1 MSSDNIVVLINIA
14 YLVSAVCFIIGL
26 KLLGSPATA
35 RRGNQIAAVGM
46 AVAVVATF
54 FMPGMTNQLLILVAL
69 IIGAAI
75 AVFPARTVKMTA
87 MPQMV
92 AIFNGMGGATAALIS
107 LVEFQHKESI
117 GRGEIISIVL
127 GLIIGCISF
136 SGSMVAFAK
145 LQGLISGRRISYPN
159 QQVINAAIGVA
170 VVVIGVII
178 ALLLQ
183 TSLTHSLIVI
193 LFLAALVLGVMTVL
207 PIGGADMPVVIAVL
221 NSMTGVAAALTGFVL
236 NNQALI
242 IAGILVGASG
252 AFLTLL
258 MARAMNRS
266 VSNVLFGAWGAATT
280 AGGGGGAGDEPEQPM
295 QETTAEEAAI
305 PLAYAEKVV
314 IVPGYGLA
322 VAQAQHA
329 ARELA
334 EALQDRGVDVRYAIH
349 PVAGRMPGHMNV
361 LLAEANVPYD
371 DLYEMEQI
379 NDDFANTDVA
389 IVVGANDVT
398 NPAARDDPNSPIY
411 GMPIL
416 NVDQAKSIFVLKRGR
431 GAGFAGIENML
442 FYNPK
447 TSMLLGDAK
456 DSLSKLTTAV
466 KEACGYDR
474 GRGWDNSQPRLR
486 VRLRRPCLQSK
497 TRQRFAPSSR
507 KSGIR
512 ATNRPSPGTSRKT
525 PLATMKT
532 SAWGARALR
541 SNGGSGRRRSPI
553 FTSRSKR

>member
-1 MSSDNIVVLINIA
+1 MNSGNIVVLINIA

-35 RRGNQIAAVGM
+35 RRGNQLAALGM
-46 AVAVVATF
+46 AVAVIATL
-54 FMPGMTNQLLILVAL
+54 FMPGMTNHLLILIGLV
-69 IIGAAI
+69 IGAAV

-107 LVEFQHKESI
+107 LVEFQHKENI

-136 SGSMVAFAK
+136 AGSMVAFAK
-145 LQGLISGRRISYPN
+145 LQGLISGKRISFPN
-159 QQVINAAIGVA
+159 QQIINAIVGIA
-170 VVVIGVII
+170 VVAAGVII

-183 TSLTHSLIVI
+183 TSLTYTLIVV

-266 VSNVLFGAWGAATT
+266 VSNVLFGAWGSAA
-280 AGGGGGAGDEPEQPM
+280 ASGGGGGGGGEPELPM
-295 QETTAEEAAI
+295 RETTPEEAAI
-305 PLAYAEKVV
+305 PLAYAEKVI

-329 ARELA
+329 VRELA
-334 EALQDRGVDVRYAIH
+334 EALQERGVDVRYAIH

-371 DLYEMEQI
+371 DLFEMEQI
-379 NDDFANTDVA
+379 NDDFANADVA

-416 NVDQAKSIFVLKRGR
+416 NVDQAKSIYVLKRGR

-456 DSLSKLTTAV
+456 DSLTKLTTAV
-466 KEACGYDR
+466 KEA
-474 GRGWDNSQPRLR
+474 
-486 VRLRRPCLQSK
+486 
-497 TRQRFAPSSR
+497 
-507 KSGIR
+507 
-512 ATNRPSPGTSRKT
+512 
-525 PLATMKT
+525 
-532 SAWGARALR
+532 
-541 SNGGSGRRRSPI
+541 
-553 FTSRSKR
+553 

>member
-1 MSSDNIVVLINIA
+1 MSWLTDNLIVLVNIA

-54 FMPGMTNQLLILVAL
+54 FMPGMTNHLLILVAL
-69 IIGAAI
+69 AIGAVI

-107 LVEFQHKESI
+107 LVEFQHKENI

-136 SGSMVAFAK
+136 SGSMVAFSK
-145 LQGLISGRRISYPN
+145 LQGLISGQRISYPN
-159 QQVINAAIGVA
+159 QQVINAAIGIA
-170 VVVIGVII
+170 VVIIGVII
-178 ALLLQ
+178 VVLLQ

-193 LFLAALVLGVMTVL
+193 LFLAALVLGVLTVL

-221 NSMTGVAAALTGFVL
+221 NSLTGVAAALTGFVL

-266 VSNVLFGAWGAATT
+266 VSNVLFGAWGAATA
-280 AGGGGGAGDEPEQPM
+280 AGSGGAGDVPEQPM
-295 QETTAEEAAI
+295 RETSAEEAAI

-334 EALQDRGVDVRYAIH
+334 EALQERGVDVRYAIH

-371 DLYEMEQI
+371 DLFEMEQI
-379 NDDFANTDVA
+379 NDDFASTDVA

-398 NPAARDDPNSPIY
+398 NPAARDDPSSPIY

-416 NVDQAKSIFVLKRGR
+416 NVDQAKSIYVLKRGR

-456 DSLSKLTTAV
+456 DSLSKLTRAV
-466 KEACGYDR
+466 KEA
-474 GRGWDNSQPRLR
+474 
-486 VRLRRPCLQSK
+486 
-497 TRQRFAPSSR
+497 
-507 KSGIR
+507 
-512 ATNRPSPGTSRKT
+512 
-525 PLATMKT
+525 
-532 SAWGARALR
+532 
-541 SNGGSGRRRSPI
+541 
-553 FTSRSKR
+553 

>member
-1 MSSDNIVVLINIA
+1 MNWLTDNAVVLINIA

-35 RRGNQIAAVGM
+35 RRGNQIAALGM
-46 AVAVVATF
+46 GVAVVATL
-54 FMPGMTNQLLILVAL
+54 FMPGMENHLLIIVGLA
-69 IIGAAI
+69 IGAAV

-107 LVEFQHKESI
+107 LVEFQHKADI

-136 SGSMVAFAK
+136 AGSMVAFAK
-145 LQGLISGRRISYPN
+145 LQGLISGKRISYPN
-159 QQVINAAIGVA
+159 QQVINGVIGIA
-170 VVVIGVII
+170 VVAIGVII

-193 LFLAALVLGVMTVL
+193 LFLTALVLGVMTVL

-266 VSNVLFGAWGAATT
+266 VSNVLFGAWGAAT
-280 AGGGGGAGDEPEQPM
+280 AASGGGGAGDEPEQPM

-305 PLAYAEKVV
+305 PLAYASKVV

-334 EALQDRGVDVRYAIH
+334 ETLQARGVDVRYAIH

-416 NVDQAKSIFVLKRGR
+416 NVDQAKSIYVLKRGR

-456 DSLSKLTTAV
+456 DSLAKLTSAV
-466 KEACGYDR
+466 KEA
-474 GRGWDNSQPRLR
+474 
-486 VRLRRPCLQSK
+486 
-497 TRQRFAPSSR
+497 
-507 KSGIR
+507 
-512 ATNRPSPGTSRKT
+512 
-525 PLATMKT
+525 
-532 SAWGARALR
+532 
-541 SNGGSGRRRSPI
+541 
-553 FTSRSKR
+553 

>member
-1 MSSDNIVVLINIA
+1 
-14 YLVSAVCFIIGL
+14 
-26 KLLGSPATA
+26 
-35 RRGNQIAAVGM
+35 
-46 AVAVVATF
+46 
-54 FMPGMTNQLLILVAL
+54 
-69 IIGAAI
+69 
-75 AVFPARTVKMTA
+75 
-87 MPQMV
+87 
-92 AIFNGMGGATAALIS
+92 
-107 LVEFQHKESI
+107 
-117 GRGEIISIVL
+117 
-127 GLIIGCISF
+127 
-136 SGSMVAFAK
+136 
-145 LQGLISGRRISYPN
+145 
-159 QQVINAAIGVA
+159 
-170 VVVIGVII
+170 
-178 ALLLQ
+178 LLQ

-266 VSNVLFGAWGAATT
+266 VSNVLFGAWGAVAAST
-280 AGGGGGAGDEPEQPM
+280 GGGGAGDEPEQPM
-295 QETTAEEAAI
+295 QETSADEAAI
-305 PLAYAEKVV
+305 PLAYANKVV

-334 EALQDRGVDVRYAIH
+334 ETLQARGVDVRYAIH

-416 NVDQAKSIFVLKRGR
+416 NVDQAKAIYVLKRGR

-456 DSLSKLTTAV
+456 DSLAKLTTAV
-466 KEACGYDR
+466 KEA
-474 GRGWDNSQPRLR
+474 
-486 VRLRRPCLQSK
+486 
-497 TRQRFAPSSR
+497 
-507 KSGIR
+507 
-512 ATNRPSPGTSRKT
+512 
-525 PLATMKT
+525 
-532 SAWGARALR
+532 
-541 SNGGSGRRRSPI
+541 
-553 FTSRSKR
+553 

>member
-1 MSSDNIVVLINIA
+1 MDWLTDNVVVLINIA

-46 AVAVVATF
+46 AVAVIATL
-54 FMPGMTNQLLILVAL
+54 FMPGMENHLLIIVGLA
-69 IIGAAI
+69 IGAAV

-107 LVEFQHKESI
+107 LVEFQHKEDI

-136 SGSMVAFAK
+136 AGSMVAFAK
-145 LQGLISGRRISYPN
+145 LQGLISGKRISYPN
-159 QQVINAAIGVA
+159 QQVINGVIGVA
-170 VVVIGVII
+170 VVAIGVII
-178 ALLLQ
+178 SVLLQ

-193 LFLAALVLGVMTVL
+193 LFLTALVLGVMTVL

-266 VSNVLFGAWGAATT
+266 VSNVLFGAWGAVT
-280 AGGGGGAGDEPEQPM
+280 AASGGGAGDEPEQPM
-295 QETTAEEAAI
+295 QETTADEAAI
-305 PLAYAEKVV
+305 PLAYAQKVV

-334 EALQDRGVDVRYAIH
+334 ETLQARGVDVRYAIH

-416 NVDQAKSIFVLKRGR
+416 NVDQAKAIYVLKRGR

-456 DSLSKLTTAV
+456 DSLAKLTSAV
-466 KEACGYDR
+466 KEA
-474 GRGWDNSQPRLR
+474 
-486 VRLRRPCLQSK
+486 
-497 TRQRFAPSSR
+497 
-507 KSGIR
+507 
-512 ATNRPSPGTSRKT
+512 
-525 PLATMKT
+525 
-532 SAWGARALR
+532 
-541 SNGGSGRRRSPI
+541 
-553 FTSRSKR
+553 

>member
-1 MSSDNIVVLINIA
+1 MNSGNIVVLINIA

-35 RRGNQIAAVGM
+35 RRGNQLAALGM
-46 AVAVVATF
+46 AVAVIATL
-54 FMPGMTNQLLILVAL
+54 FMPGMTNHLLILIGLV
-69 IIGAAI
+69 IGAAV

-107 LVEFQHKESI
+107 LVEFQHKENI

-136 SGSMVAFAK
+136 AGSMVAFAK
-145 LQGLISGRRISYPN
+145 LQGLISGKRISFPN
-159 QQVINAAIGVA
+159 QQIINAIVGIGVVA
-170 VVVIGVII
+170 AGVII

-183 TSLTHSLIVI
+183 TSLTYTLIVV

-266 VSNVLFGAWGAATT
+266 VSNVLFGAWGSAA
-280 AGGGGGAGDEPEQPM
+280 ASGGGGGGGGEPELPM
-295 QETTAEEAAI
+295 RETTPEEAAI
-305 PLAYAEKVV
+305 PLAYAEKVI

-329 ARELA
+329 VRELA
-334 EALQDRGVDVRYAIH
+334 EALQERGVDVRYAIH

-371 DLYEMEQI
+371 DLFEMEQI
-379 NDDFANTDVA
+379 NDDFANADVA

-416 NVDQAKSIFVLKRGR
+416 NVDQAKSIYVLKRGR

-456 DSLSKLTTAV
+456 DSLTKLTTAV
-466 KEACGYDR
+466 KEA
-474 GRGWDNSQPRLR
+474 
-486 VRLRRPCLQSK
+486 
-497 TRQRFAPSSR
+497 
-507 KSGIR
+507 
-512 ATNRPSPGTSRKT
+512 
-525 PLATMKT
+525 
-532 SAWGARALR
+532 
-541 SNGGSGRRRSPI
+541 
-553 FTSRSKR
+553 